1 MILSVALCEMCQCYS
16 TDSIIR
22 LIPGQWQADWLM
34 SSLGPLGPGPVPA
47 DGWERLK
54 GWWWGRWRGKGAL
67 EEAKGVEGERAC
79 ETLEFIPKLM
89 ARDRLQVTP
98 PHSSPPSHPHPQRRR
113 RDQQVGWALWSDG
126 RQKEWERVRESMC
139 FPQARQQLRDN
150 DLCFSQNS
158 GISKCYI

>member
-1 MILSVALCEMCQCYS
+1 MWQSKKKKKNFSQHFSLKLQPATTIGRKKKKTTKNATAKLFAMILSVALCEMCQCYS
-16 TDSIIR
+16 TDGIIP

-34 SSLGPLGPGPVPA
+34 SNLGPLGPGPVAA

-54 GWWWGRWRGKGAL
+54 GWWWWWGRGAS

-113 RDQQVGWALWSDG
+113 RDQQVGWAL
-126 RQKEWERVRESMC
+126 
-139 FPQARQQLRDN
+139 
-150 DLCFSQNS
+150 
-158 GISKCYI
+158 